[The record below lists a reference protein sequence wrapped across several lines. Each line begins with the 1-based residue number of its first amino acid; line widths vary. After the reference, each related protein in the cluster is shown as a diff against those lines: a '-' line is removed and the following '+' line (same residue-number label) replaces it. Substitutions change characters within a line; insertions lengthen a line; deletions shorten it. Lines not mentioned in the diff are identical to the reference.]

1 MDLQDLI
8 PKTDTVTV
16 EIKHPVTEETMVN
29 LDGTPMTITLWN
41 VYSQRFRDVQYEY
54 ADVRL
59 ASSMSSGEEVEIRSS
74 DLDANHIDMLAS
86 ITKEWSV
93 TLDGKK
99 VRLTKDKAKELYVKV
114 VGLRVQLDKALKDS
128 EVFT

>member
-8 PKTDTVTV
+8 PKTDTVTI

-29 LDGTPMTITLWN
+29 SDGSPMTITLWN
-41 VYSQRFRDVQYEY
+41 VYSQQFKDVQYEH

-59 ASSMSSGEEVEIRSS
+59 ALTMEKGDDLEIKASE
-74 DLDANHIDMLAS
+74 LDANHLDMLAK
-86 ITKEWSV
+86 ITKEWSL
-93 TLDGKK
+93 TLEGKK
-99 VRLTKDKAKELYVKV
+99 VKLTQDKAKELYLKV
-114 VGLRVQLDKALKDS
+114 VGLRPQLDKALKES